1 MPELDTMFIRQRKY
15 ILYLLSIYILGA
27 AFTPYDT
34 IFQGLMLGTMC
45 SLINFWSMVKKNR
58 KFTEA
63 AVAGR
68 KMKSLGSVTRMSV
81 GALAAVIALQYPD
94 KFQIASVVMGLMT
107 AYFVIMIDYFIQI
120 LRR

>member
-1 MPELDTMFIRQRKY
+1 
-15 ILYLLSIYILGA
+15 
-27 AFTPYDT
+27 
-34 IFQGLMLGTMC
+34 
-45 SLINFWSMVKKNR
+45 MVKKNR

-63 AVAGR
+63 AAAGR